1 MNFHSPVMVYF
12 EPLMILALLTALW
25 DAKNRRF
32 ADVFLSLGW
41 LHLALIAQR
50 NLPIFAIA
58 AAPLVA
64 RAIVSAIGSARHA
77 QLAGWLG
84 RTASWFTISQRQ
96 RRTDRP
102 LLASS
107 PRKRRY
113 LCSSPARCCSRRSRR
128 ARSSRRPT
136 IPTFIPEQRF
146 PALLSAE
153 THHIFAEDEWG
164 DYLIY
169 HLYPS
174 KQVFIDGR
182 SDFYGDEFGERYLDL
197 MNVKYGWEK
206 TLDKYDIDTIVLS
219 PKFALT
225 STLKIS
231 RDWRVVYDDGVA
243 VVFRRAIS
251 SPSRHQFLSF
261 PVTRGETVIV
271 RSRKQSPV
279 IAGSLNQQPRGEHT
293 K

>member
-1 MNFHSPVMVYF
+1 
-12 EPLMILALLTALW
+12 
-25 DAKNRRF
+25 
-32 ADVFLSLGW
+32 
-41 LHLALIAQR
+41 
-50 NLPIFAIA
+50 
-58 AAPLVA
+58 VA

-77 QLAGWLG
+77 QVAGWLG
-84 RTASWFTISQRQ
+84 RTASWFTISSARVEL
-96 RRTDRP
+96 TDRFWRVHLVSAVP
-102 LLASS
+102 LLVAGVLLLA
-107 PRKRRY
+107 PI
-113 LCSSPARCCSRRSRR
+113 PAGAKFTSTYDP
-128 ARSSRRPT
+128 AVY
-136 IPTFIPEQRF
+136 PEQAI

-174 KQVFIDGR
+174 KRVFIDGR

-206 TLDKYDIDTIVLS
+206 TLDKYDIDTILLS
-219 PKFALT
+219 PRFALT

-251 SPSRHQFLSF
+251 SPSRP
-261 PVTRGETVIV
+261 PVSLVSSNEG
-271 RSRKQSPV
+271 RSRDRV
-279 IAGSLNQQPRGEHT
+279 ITKTITRDRRITQPT
-293 K
+293 T